1 MRDVNGSSFVLL
13 TDQGDWAPQPVDA
26 TVEPPLGKIVNMTW
40 TASTWTLAGK
50 QSWRLPGARAPAD
63 AKAAALA
70 STSFVVV
77 DAFKGV
83 ARINAGGTGVE
94 SLDGAAW
101 TPVVDQNGA
110 PLAPKVGKF
119 IAMALGGSR
128 LALVASNGSKAFLEL
143 FDLRGRWPLDSP
155 ENPSIEFPLDSGGT
169 AVAAAADG
177 QIFVVVQ
184 GGLAIFEGGPID
196 ELFAPPTGVF
206 LPVSANPNPLRRQTK
221 VLNSPTLAH
230 GPGGGPLA
238 MAVDAE
244 RVGILMDAGTG
255 AQTIVLL
262 DRGSGVWTGGPVV
275 ATDGTPLPYMTDIA
289 LMHDGYV
296 ALMAPPNPPPESGP
310 APNGPLDCT
319 VVTVS
324 SQGLTLAPRRY
335 PMLDQYA
342 PRFASI
348 PGPDVDYL
356 GGSPGGALAP
366 RRLLPLPYP
375 GYLPRGALARFA
387 IPGNDPDQVWHRVYA
402 EAYLPQGTALTI
414 WARAAEIQFGDLA
427 AQATQ
432 VAEQAA
438 STLSHAALT
447 GNAAAIAAAQAAL
460 ASAQSNLQAAKSL
473 STADQKTQATADRA
487 ALAAIVLAATPD
499 VALLN
504 AGNATTVAKNSSL
517 PLPSATLTAA
527 LTVAPFHRQPPLA
540 AVSQP
545 SELPFH
551 PGLAALAAA
560 PGALYE
566 VLLQRSVGANRRLTG
581 AFFDIV
587 AVAAGDGRH
596 SPCLRAIRVY
606 SSRFSYQDEYLP
618 TYFHQT
624 RISDESDVAATA
636 SAPDFRE
643 RLLAN
648 FEGLLT
654 PIENRVAAAEYLL
667 DPNAAPASTLPWL
680 CSYFGRTL
688 DPTWPEAR
696 SRRALAMMGRQF
708 RQRGTYRGI
717 CLALDIATDGAVARG
732 EIVVLETFRL
742 RRSNATV
749 LGIPMS
755 GRNSLTGYGVPSGN
769 SIVGDTLTLSA
780 ERSIDLLAL
789 LAPSAAS
796 TADRAAA
803 SLLLDEY
810 ADRFQVT
817 VLLQGPTTATLRPVV
832 SIVLRA
838 ELPAQLGFDIVAT
851 DQRFI
856 LGLSPLLDV
865 DTFLDPPAAP
875 ALLTLGQSVVG
886 RDAIVRNP
894 AALRE

>member
-13 TDQGDWAPQPVDA
+13 ADQGDWAPPIGLTAGV
-26 TVEPPLGKIVNMTW
+26 TW
-40 TASTWTLAGK
+40 TGSTWTLAGK
-50 QSWRLPGARAPAD
+50 QSWRLPAAQAPAA

-77 DAFKGV
+77 DAFNGI
-83 ARINAGGTGVE
+83 ARINAAGVGVE

-101 TPVVDQNGA
+101 TPIVDQNGA
-110 PLAPKVGKF
+110 ALAPKVGKF
-119 IAMALGGSR
+119 IAMSLGGSR
-128 LALVASNGSKAFLEL
+128 LALVASDGSKAFLEL

-155 ENPSIEFPLDSGGT
+155 ENPSIEFPLDSGGA

-184 GGLAIFEGGPID
+184 GGLAIFEGGPIE

-206 LPVSANPNPLRRQTK
+206 LPVSANPNPLRQTK
-221 VLNSPTLAH
+221 VLNSPALAH
-230 GPGGGPLA
+230 GAGGGPLA

-244 RVGILMDAGTG
+244 RVAILMDQGTG
-255 AQTIVLL
+255 AQTIALL
-262 DRGSGVWTGGPVV
+262 DRASGAWTSAPVV
-275 ATDGTPLPYMTDIA
+275 ATDGTTLPYMTDIA

-296 ALMAPPNPPPESGP
+296 ALMAPLSPPPATGR
-310 APNGPLDCT
+310 APNGPQDCAVAT
-319 VVTVS
+319 VA

-356 GGSPGGALAP
+356 GGASGGAPAP
-366 RRLLPLPYP
+366 RRLLPLPHP

-387 IPGNDPDQVWHRVYA
+387 IPGSDPDQVWHRVYG

-414 WARAAEIQFGDLA
+414 WARAAEIHFGDLVP
-427 AQATQ
+427 QATQ

-438 STLSHAALT
+438 STLSQAALA
-447 GNAAAIAAAQAAL
+447 GNATAIAAAQAAL
-460 ASAQSNLQAAKSL
+460 ASAKTDLQAATSL
-473 STADQKTQATADRA
+473 SAADQKTTMAADQA
-487 ALAAIVLAATPD
+487 ALAAILLAATPD
-499 VALLN
+499 VMLLN
-504 AGNATTVAKNSSL
+504 AGNATTVTKNNSL
-517 PLPSATLTAA
+517 PPLSATLTAA

-551 PGLAALAAA
+551 PGLAALAGA

-566 VLLQRSVGANRRLTG
+566 VLLQRGFGANRRLTG

-587 AVAAGDGRH
+587 AIAAGDGRH
-596 SPCLRAIRVY
+596 SPCLRAIRIY

-624 RISDESDVAATA
+624 QISDESDVAATA
-636 SAPDFRE
+636 SPPDFRE

-654 PIENRVAAAEYLL
+654 PIEDRVAAAEYLL

-696 SRRALAMMGRQF
+696 SRRALAMMGRLF
-708 RQRGTYRGI
+708 RQRGTYRGV

-742 RRSNATV
+742 RRSDATV
-749 LGIPMS
+749 LGVPMS
-755 GRNSLTGYGVPSGN
+755 GRNRLTGYGVPSGN

-780 ERSIDLLAL
+780 ERSIDLLTL

-796 TADRAAA
+796 TADPAAA

-817 VLLQGPTTATLRPVV
+817 VLLQGPTTAALGPIV
-832 SIVLRA
+832 SSVLQA

-865 DTFLDPPAAP
+865 DTFLDPTAAP
-875 ALLTLGQSVVG
+875 APLTLDQSVVG

-894 AALRE
+894 AALRQ

>member
-1 MRDVNGSSFVLL
+1 
-13 TDQGDWAPQPVDA
+13 
-26 TVEPPLGKIVNMTW
+26 
-40 TASTWTLAGK
+40 
-50 QSWRLPGARAPAD
+50 
-63 AKAAALA
+63 
-70 STSFVVV
+70 
-77 DAFKGV
+77 
-83 ARINAGGTGVE
+83 
-94 SLDGAAW
+94 
-101 TPVVDQNGA
+101 
-110 PLAPKVGKF
+110 
-119 IAMALGGSR
+119 
-128 LALVASNGSKAFLEL
+128 
-143 FDLRGRWPLDSP
+143 DLRGRSPLDSP
-155 ENPSIEFPLDSGGT
+155 ENPSIPLTLDPGGA

-177 QIFVVVQ
+177 QIFLIVQ

-206 LPVSANPNPLRRQTK
+206 LPVSANPNPLRQTK
-221 VLNSPTLAH
+221 VLNSSALAH
-230 GPGGGPLA
+230 GAEGGPLA
-238 MAVDAE
+238 MAVDSEQVA
-244 RVGILMDAGTG
+244 ILMDQGTG
-255 AQTIVLL
+255 AQTIALL
-262 DRGSGVWTGGPVV
+262 DRASGAWTSAPVV

-289 LMHDGYV
+289 LTRDGYV
-296 ALMAPPNPPPESGP
+296 ALMAPPSPPPASGPAPSGP
-310 APNGPLDCT
+310 APNGPLDCA

-335 PMLDQYA
+335 PMLAQYA
-342 PRFASI
+342 PRFASVF
-348 PGPDVDYL
+348 GPDVYYL
-356 GGSPGGALAP
+356 GVSPAGEPAP
-366 RRLLPLPYP
+366 TRLLPLPYP
-375 GYLPRGALARFA
+375 GYLTRGALARFA
-387 IPGNDPDQVWHRVYA
+387 IAGNDPDQVWHRVYA

-414 WARAAEIQFGDLA
+414 WARAAEIRFGDLVD
-427 AQATQ
+427 QAVQ

-438 STLSHAALT
+438 STLS
-447 GNAAAIAAAQAAL
+447 QAAL
-460 ASAQSNLQAAKSL
+460 AGNATAIAASQTALANAQTDLQAAKSL
-473 STADQKTQATADRA
+473 SVADQNTQAATDQA
-487 ALAAIVLAATPD
+487 ALAAVLLAATPE
-499 VALLN
+499 VTLLN
-504 AGNATTVAKNSSL
+504 AGNAATVAKNNNL
-517 PLPSATLTAA
+517 PPLSATLTAA

-540 AVSQP
+540 PVSQP

-551 PGLAALAAA
+551 PGLAALAGA

-566 VLLQRSVGANRRLTG
+566 VLLQRGVGANRRLTG
-581 AFFDIV
+581 AFLDIV
-587 AVAAGDGRH
+587 AIAAGDGRH

-624 RISDESDVAATA
+624 QISDESDVAATA
-636 SAPDFRE
+636 SPPDFRE

-654 PIENRVAAAEYLL
+654 PIEDRVAAAEYLL

-680 CSYFGRTL
+680 CSYFGRSL
-688 DPTWPEAR
+688 DPAWPEAR

-708 RQRGTYRGI
+708 RQRGTYRGV

-742 RRSNATV
+742 RRSDATV

-789 LAPSAAS
+789 LSPLAAS
-796 TADRAAA
+796 TADPAAA
-803 SLLLDEY
+803 SQLLDEY

-817 VLLQGPTTATLRPVV
+817 VLLQGPTTAALRP
-832 SIVLRA
+832 IVGNVLQA

-875 ALLTLGQSVVG
+875 QPLTLDQSVVG

-894 AALRE
+894 AALRQ

>member
-1 MRDVNGSSFVLL
+1 
-13 TDQGDWAPQPVDA
+13 
-26 TVEPPLGKIVNMTW
+26 
-40 TASTWTLAGK
+40 
-50 QSWRLPGARAPAD
+50 
-63 AKAAALA
+63 
-70 STSFVVV
+70 
-77 DAFKGV
+77 
-83 ARINAGGTGVE
+83 
-94 SLDGAAW
+94 
-101 TPVVDQNGA
+101 
-110 PLAPKVGKF
+110 
-119 IAMALGGSR
+119 
-128 LALVASNGSKAFLEL
+128 
-143 FDLRGRWPLDSP
+143 
-155 ENPSIEFPLDSGGT
+155 
-169 AVAAAADG
+169 
-177 QIFVVVQ
+177 
-184 GGLAIFEGGPID
+184 
-196 ELFAPPTGVF
+196 
-206 LPVSANPNPLRRQTK
+206 
-221 VLNSPTLAH
+221 
-230 GPGGGPLA
+230 
-238 MAVDAE
+238 MAVDAN
-244 RVGILMDAGTG
+244 RVAILMDQGTG
-255 AQTIVLL
+255 AQTIALL
-262 DRGSGVWTGGPVV
+262 DRVSGAWTSAPVV

-289 LMHDGYV
+289 LMRDGYV
-296 ALMAPPNPPPESGP
+296 ALMAPPSPAPPSGP
-310 APNGPLDCT
+310 APNGPLDCA
-319 VVTVS
+319 VATVS

-342 PRFASI
+342 PRFASG

-356 GGSPGGALAP
+356 GGSPVGAPAP

-375 GYLPRGALARFA
+375 GYLTRGALARFA
-387 IPGNDPDQVWHRVYA
+387 IPGNDPDQVWHRVYV

-414 WARAAEIQFGDLA
+414 WARAAEIQFGDLV

-438 STLSHAALT
+438 STLSQASLA
-447 GNAAAIAAAQAAL
+447 GNATAIAAAQAAL
-460 ASAQSNLQAAKSL
+460 ANAQSDLQAAKSSL
-473 STADQKTQATADRA
+473 PADQKTAAAADQA
-487 ALAAIVLAATPD
+487 ALAAILLAATPD
-499 VALLN
+499 ALILN
-504 AGNATTVAKNSSL
+504 ASATTTVAKNNSL
-517 PLPSATLTAA
+517 PAPSPTLMAA
-527 LTVAPFHRQPPLA
+527 LTVAPFHRQPTLA

-551 PGLAALAAA
+551 PGLAALAGA

-566 VLLQRSVGANRRLTG
+566 VLLQRGVGANRRLTG

-596 SPCLRAIRVY
+596 SPCLRAIRIY

-618 TYFHQT
+618 AYLHQT
-624 RISDESDVAATA
+624 QISDETDVAAMA
-636 SAPDFRE
+636 SPPDFRE

-667 DPNAAPASTLPWL
+667 DPDAAPAPTLPWL

-708 RQRGTYRGI
+708 RQRGTYRGV

-742 RRSNATV
+742 RRSDATV
-749 LGIPMS
+749 LGVPMS

-789 LAPSAAS
+789 LSPSAAS
-796 TADRAAA
+796 TADPATA
-803 SLLLDEY
+803 SQLLDQY

-817 VLLQGPTTATLRPVV
+817 VLLQGPTTATLRPIV
-832 SIVLRA
+832 SSVLAA
-838 ELPAQLGFDIVAT
+838 ELPAHLGFDIAVT

-875 ALLTLGQSVVG
+875 QPLTLDQSVVG

-894 AALRE
+894 AALRQ

>member
-13 TDQGDWAPQPVDA
+13 AGQGDWAPPPVDA
-26 TVEPPLGKIVNMTW
+26 TAEPPLGVIVNMTW

-50 QSWRLPGARAPAD
+50 QSWRLPTARAPAD

-77 DAFKGV
+77 DAFNSV
-83 ARINAGGTGVE
+83 ARINTGGTGVE
-94 SLDGAAW
+94 SLDGANW

-110 PLAPKVGKF
+110 PLAPKVGTFKT
-119 IAMALGGSR
+119 MSLGGSR
-128 LALVASNGSKAFLEL
+128 LALVASDGSKAFLEV

-196 ELFAPPTGVF
+196 ESFAPPTGVF
-206 LPVSANPNPLRRQTK
+206 LPLFANPNPLRQTK
-221 VLNSPTLAH
+221 VLNSPSLAH
-230 GPGGGPLA
+230 GAVGGPLA
-238 MAVDAE
+238 MAVDAK
-244 RVGILMDAGTG
+244 RAAVLMDQAG
-255 AQTIVLL
+255 AQTIALL
-262 DRGSGVWTGGPVV
+262 DRASGAWTSAPVV
-275 ATDGTPLPYMTDIA
+275 ATDGTTLPYMTDIA

-296 ALMAPPNPPPESGP
+296 ALMAPPSPPPASGP
-310 APNGPLDCT
+310 APNGPFDCA

-348 PGPDVDYL
+348 SRPHVDYL
-356 GGSPGGALAP
+356 GRSPGGAPAA
-366 RRLLPLPYP
+366 RRLLPLPHP

-402 EAYLPQGTALTI
+402 EAYLPQGTAVTI
-414 WARAAEIQFGDLA
+414 WARAAEIHFGDLV

-438 STLSHAALT
+438 STLSQATLA
-447 GNAAAIAAAQAAL
+447 GNATANAAAQAAL
-460 ASAQSNLQAAKSL
+460 ASAQSDLQAAKSL
-473 STADQKTQATADRA
+473 SAADQKTVAAGDQA
-487 ALAAIVLAATPD
+487 ALAAILLAATPE
-499 VALLN
+499 VTLLN
-504 AGNATTVAKNSSL
+504 AGNAATVAKNNNL
-517 PLPSATLTAA
+517 PPLSATLAAA
-527 LTVAPFHRQPPLA
+527 LTVAPFHRQPSLA
-540 AVSQP
+540 VVSQP

-551 PGLAALAAA
+551 PGLAALAGA

-566 VLLQRSVGANRRLTG
+566 VLLQRSVGVNRRLTG
-581 AFFDIV
+581 AFFDLV
-587 AVAAGDGRH
+587 AVAVGDGRH

-624 RISDESDVAATA
+624 QISDESDVAATA
-636 SAPDFRE
+636 SPPDFRE

-654 PIENRVAAAEYLL
+654 PIEDRVAAAEYLL

-688 DPTWPEAR
+688 DPSSPEAR

-708 RQRGTYRGI
+708 RERGTYRGV

-742 RRSNATV
+742 RRSDATV

-789 LAPSAAS
+789 LSPSAAS
-796 TADRAAA
+796 TADPTAAA
-803 SLLLDEY
+803 LLLDQY

-817 VLLQGPTTATLRPVV
+817 VLLQGPTTAALRPIV
-832 SIVLRA
+832 SNVLQA

-865 DTFLDPPAAP
+865 DTFLDPSSAP
-875 ALLTLGQSVVG
+875 APLTLDQSVVG

-894 AALRE
+894 AALRQ

>member
-13 TDQGDWAPQPVDA
+13 ADQGDWAPPIGLTAGV
-26 TVEPPLGKIVNMTW
+26 TW
-40 TASTWTLAGK
+40 TGSTWTLAGK
-50 QSWRLPGARAPAD
+50 QSWRLPSARRALRRA
-63 AKAAALA
+63 AKVRAQLFLA

-77 DAFKGV
+77 DAFNAI
-83 ARINAGGTGVE
+83 ARINAAGAGVE

-119 IAMALGGSR
+119 IAMSLSGSR
-128 LALVASNGSKAFLEL
+128 LALVASDGSKAFLEL

-155 ENPSIEFPLDSGGT
+155 DNPSIEFPLDSGGA

-206 LPVSANPNPLRRQTK
+206 LPVSTNPNPLRQTK
-221 VLNSPTLAH
+221 LLNSPGLAH

-238 MAVDAE
+238 MAVDAK
-244 RVGILMDAGTG
+244 RVAILMDPGTG
-255 AQTIVLL
+255 AQTIALL
-262 DRGSGVWTGGPVV
+262 DRVVRRPRSGAPVV
-275 ATDGTPLPYMTDIA
+275 ATDKTQLPYMTDIA
-289 LMHDGYV
+289 LMRDGYV
-296 ALMAPPNPPPESGP
+296 ALMAPPGPPPPSGP
-310 APNGPLDCT
+310 APNGPLDCA

-324 SQGLTLAPRRY
+324 PQGLTLAPRRY

-356 GGSPGGALAP
+356 GGASGGAPAP
-366 RRLLPLPYP
+366 RRLLPLPHP
-375 GYLPRGALARFA
+375 AYLPRGALARFA
-387 IPGNDPDQVWHRVYA
+387 IPGSDPDQVWHRVYC
-402 EAYLPQGTALTI
+402 EANLPQGTALTI
-414 WARAAEIQFGDLA
+414 WARAAEIHFGDLV

-438 STLSHAALT
+438 STLSQAALA
-447 GNAAAIAAAQAAL
+447 GNATAIAAAQAAL
-460 ASAQSNLQAAKSL
+460 ASAQTDLQAVKSL
-473 STADQKTQATADRA
+473 SVADQNTQAAADQA
-487 ALAAIVLAATPD
+487 ALAAVLLAATPD
-499 VALLN
+499 LAPLN
-504 AGNATTVAKNSSL
+504 AGNAATVAKNNSL
-517 PLPSATLTAA
+517 PPLSATLTAA
-527 LTVAPFHRQPPLA
+527 LTVAPFHRQPPLT

-551 PGLAALAAA
+551 PGLASLAGM

-581 AFFDIV
+581 AFLDIV
-587 AVAAGDGRH
+587 AIAAGDGRH

-636 SAPDFRE
+636 SPPDFRE

-688 DPTWPEAR
+688 DPTWPQAR
-696 SRRALAMMGRQF
+696 SRRALAAMGRQF
-708 RQRGTYRGI
+708 RQRGTYRGV

-742 RRSNATV
+742 RCSDATV

-769 SIVGDTLTLSA
+769 SIVGDTLTLST
-780 ERSIDLLAL
+780 ERSIDRLAL
-789 LAPSAAS
+789 QSAIRHFHSGSGCKAS
-796 TADRAAA
+796 Q
-803 SLLLDEY
+803 LLDEY

-817 VLLQGPTTATLRPVV
+817 VLLQGPTTAALRPIV
-832 SIVLRA
+832 SNVLLA

-865 DTFLDPPAAP
+865 DTFLDPTAAP
-875 ALLTLGQSVVG
+875 APLTLDQSVVG

-894 AALRE
+894 AALRQ